1 MADFDDTVLDRTYDG
16 SQVVL
21 RRSARRRKTVAASRE
36 SGQLVV
42 SVPARMSRR
51 EAEGWVDKLLQ
62 QMQDKEEARRGAA
75 SKHAA
80 ANDEALMARSLHLV
94 DKYLGGHI
102 YPVSVR
108 WSAQQRKV
116 WGNCRPDEKTIR
128 LNVALKKMPDWVI
141 DYVLVHELAHL
152 VEASH
157 NKRFWELCAN
167 YPKTERARGY
177 LEGVSAA
184 QALGLQG
191 ADPGIEY

>member
-1 MADFDDTVLDRTYDG
+1 MAEFDDTVLDRTYDG

-21 RRSARRRKTVAASRE
+21 RRSARRRKTVAATRE

-51 EAEGWVDKLLQ
+51 EAEGWVDKLLK
-62 QMQDKEEARRGAA
+62 QMRDKQDAQRGAD
-75 SKHAA
+75 SKHVAA
-80 ANDEALMARSLHLV
+80 SDEALMARSVQLV
-94 DKYLGGHI
+94 DRYLGGKL

-108 WSAQQRKV
+108 WSAQQRRV

-128 LNVALKKMPDWVI
+128 LNVALKKMPEWVI

-152 VEASH
+152 LEASH
-157 NKRFWELCAN
+157 NKRFWALCAN
-167 YPKTERARGY
+167 YPKAERARGY

-184 QALGLQG
+184 EALGLQG